1 MTTLY
6 LTRPGSTVRKT
17 GEALKVYIPADEEH
31 EEAARKVT
39 LPLHKITQV
48 VVAGNITLTTPVL
61 QTLLQRN
68 VGVTYLTSH
77 GRFLGRLGPP
87 LSKNGRLRMA
97 QHEAHHD
104 PVRRMELARAC
115 VAGKLRNQRVLLMRY
130 QRKLEK
136 SALQDAIDILER
148 CEQNAQAVEPDLQPP
163 PDPSRPQAE
172 STWGTLLGYE
182 GTGGAAYFR
191 VFGQLLREG
200 WDFPG
205 RKRRPPTDPVNA
217 LLSFAYTLLYHQTL
231 SAVQTVGLD
240 PYVGFLHGSQYG
252 KPALALDLMEELR
265 PVIADSVVLTL
276 TNKRILDHEDF
287 EEELG
292 AYRLTDSGRRA
303 FYRQWEK
310 RLDTE
315 IRHPTFGYTV
325 TYRRALVLQARLV
338 VRWLQDE
345 IPAYPPFTV
354 R

>member
-6 LTRPGSTVRKT
+6 LTRPGSTVHRT
-17 GEALKVYIPADEEH
+17 GEALKVFIPADEEK
-31 EEAARKVT
+31 EEPARKVT

-48 VVAGNITLTTPVL
+48 VVAGNVTLTTPVL

-68 VGVTYLTSH
+68 VGVTYLTGH

-87 LSKNGRLRMA
+87 LSKNGRLRIA
-97 QHEAHHD
+97 QHQAYHN
-104 PVRRMELARAC
+104 PVRRMEMAQAC
-115 VAGKLRNQRVLLMRY
+115 VVGKLHNQRVLLMRY
-130 QRKLEK
+130 QRKLENP
-136 SALQDAIDILER
+136 DIDNAIDILER
-148 CEQNAQAVEPDLQPP
+148 CEENTAAVKPDTNPP
-163 PDPSRPQAE
+163 PDALHPQAE
-172 STWGTLLGYE
+172 STWGTIMGYE
-182 GTGGAAYFR
+182 GTGGAAYFN
-191 VFGQLLREG
+191 VFGHLLREG

-231 SAVQTVGLD
+231 SAVQIVGLD

-252 KPALALDLMEELR
+252 KPALALDLMEEMR
-265 PVIADSVVLTL
+265 SIIADSVTLTL
-276 TNKRILDHEDF
+276 INKRILHHDHFKED
-287 EEELG
+287 LG
-292 AYRLTDSGRRA
+292 AYQLTDAGRRR
-303 FYRQWEK
+303 FYQQWEK

-315 IRHPTFGYTV
+315 IRHPTFSYKV

-338 VRWLQDE
+338 ARWLQEE